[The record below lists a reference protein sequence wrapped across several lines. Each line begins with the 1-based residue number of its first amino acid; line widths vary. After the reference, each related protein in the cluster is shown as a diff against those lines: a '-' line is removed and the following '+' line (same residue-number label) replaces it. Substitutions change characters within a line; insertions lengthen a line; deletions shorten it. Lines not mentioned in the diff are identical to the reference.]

1 MKKDSLSKGVGD
13 TLAKIIDKTTGVKPC
28 TKCNKR
34 KDYLNTLFPYKR
46 RKS

>member
-1 MKKDSLSKGVGD
+1 MKEDSLSKGVGD
-13 TLAKIIDKTTGVKPC
+13 TLAKIIHKSTGAKPC
-28 TKCNKR
+28 TGCDQR